1 MESRIG
7 KCVTRLRQGV
17 ARFAPFNV
25 GAVLL
30 VVTLIWYNHV
40 PRTCREADGLLP
52 SSLAYGICWGMLA
65 ALTTRLF
72 MERKAVRSS
81 LANIVP
87 VFVGIAAST
96 AGAWFWF
103 HVREGHPFGQAWQ
116 MLYFG
121 GITTLTSAALYMLF
135 GKHNGRTLWGQI
147 FQYAVLVWMV
157 SFVAMLGALLCVEAY
172 SELIDKVPGAL
183 FEDVMLVIW
192 CAIAPVFMAAM
203 LPKDD
208 VPTEQSRWYDILFWF
223 ITPLGIVL
231 LAVLYAYIAKIVI
244 HWEMPSGKMNWF
256 ASCALSGYLFLWLS
270 LRGSR
275 VRVFS
280 FLARWGWASLVPVVV
295 TQIVGI
301 VIRYQAY
308 GLTTPCMA
316 GMVTLAIGIYALVLA
331 ALDRDARSIFAV
343 TAVAGIVFTVS
354 PLNIVDIPLRDQ
366 ESRLHKVL
374 KRNGCLAPDGSLS
387 VPKAVKIPLSDA
399 KALIGASKYLAN
411 VYAFSG
417 LETNTLPVRAGV
429 WYKSGLIRSVLGDT
443 FAKRQDWDL
452 PALLNIE
459 ENNLKKPGEVKG
471 LTMHDFR
478 LDERDELDIRDFA
491 VMRRVQMYKLECE
504 RETGRYSIRIE
515 GILPSGNDSA
525 ARTSYDVTGFIDRI
539 VKESGAEQRWENGS
553 YDNRYRLSSEH
564 AIWRL
569 SDDVSLVVTDLSIHI
584 PPLHAD
590 FPIGSVRAILL
601 RRR

>member
-7 KCVTRLRQGV
+7 KCVARLRQGV

-25 GAVLL
+25 GAVLF

-40 PRTCREADGLLP
+40 SGTCREADEMLP

-65 ALTTRLF
+65 ALAARLF
-72 MERKAVRSS
+72 MERKAVRPFF
-81 LANIVP
+81 ANIIP
-87 VFVGIAAST
+87 VLVGVAAST

-121 GITTLTSAALYMLF
+121 GIMTLASAALYMLF
-135 GKHNGRTLWGQI
+135 VKHNGRTLWGQLL
-147 FQYAVLVWMV
+147 QSAVLVWMV
-157 SFVAMLGALLCVEAY
+157 SFVVMLGALLCVGAY
-172 SELIDKVPGAL
+172 SELIAKVPGAL
-183 FEDVMLVIW
+183 FVDVMLVVW

-223 ITPLGIVL
+223 ITPLGLVL

-280 FLARWGWASLVPVVV
+280 FLARWGWVSLVPVVA

-301 VIRYQAY
+301 VIRYQAH
-308 GLTTPCMA
+308 GLTTPRMA

-354 PLNIVDIPLRDQ
+354 PLNIVDIPLREQ
-366 ESRLHKVL
+366 ESRLYKVL
-374 KRNGCLAPDGSLS
+374 ERNGCLAPDGRLSL
-387 VPKAVKIPLSDA
+387 PEAVKIPLSDA

-411 VYAFSG
+411 VHAFSG

-443 FAKRQDWDL
+443 FAKRQDWNL

-459 ENNLKKPGEVKG
+459 ENSLKKPGEFKG

-478 LDERDELDIRDFA
+478 LDERDGLDVRDFA
-491 VMRRVQMYKLECE
+491 VMRRATMYKLECE
-504 RETGRYSIRIE
+504 RGTGRYRIRIE
-515 GILPSGNDSA
+515 GLLPSGNDSA

-539 VKESGAEQRWENGS
+539 VKESGAELKWENGS
-553 YDNRYRLSSEH
+553 YDNRYRLSPEC

-569 SDDVSLVVTDLSIHI
+569 SDDVSLAVIDLSISILPSHTD
-584 PPLHAD
+584 PPQGHVVA
-590 FPIGSVRAILL
+590 VLL
-601 RRR
+601 FRQ